1 MRWPMVSSGSE
12 RWSKGMGSST
22 RRFTVRSILTGRS
35 PAILRRIQRLK
46 SAGVIDRV
54 VALLNPAK
62 AGRRMKAV
70 VTVELERHGEEYMR
84 RFLELVAAEPAVIQ
98 AYSVSGNTDAVLMLR
113 LEDMGESDVLCE
125 RLFRIGA
132 TSRATTQCS

>member
-1 MRWPMVSSGSE
+1 
-12 RWSKGMGSST
+12 
-22 RRFTVRSILTGRS
+22 
-35 PAILRRIQRLK
+35 
-46 SAGVIDRV
+46 
-54 VALLNPAK
+54 
-62 AGRRMKAV
+62 MKAV